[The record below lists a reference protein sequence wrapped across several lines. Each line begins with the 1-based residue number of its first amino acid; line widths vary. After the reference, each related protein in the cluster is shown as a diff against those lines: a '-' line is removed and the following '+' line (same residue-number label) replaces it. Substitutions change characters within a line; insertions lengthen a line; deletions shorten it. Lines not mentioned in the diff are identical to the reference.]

1 MEQNAWSNESLS
13 YYKNVLHSDHGSPPI
28 CVQWCSMAIIR
39 LIIRFDS
46 IEINYDTALCSLPL
60 THACFLLFFIAFYLG
75 IFRLFFLV
83 LHVYRTSIFN
93 MGGQHLMSYC
103 LHWQP
108 AMYIFYSYFCTAIL
122 WQINMM
128 LMMTTASVPERF
140 SEISAHGYSSAVL
153 ELCLVHQFGLSCS
166 DCWVPTIDL
175 SAVLLLMY
183 CIWCTH
189 RSFGIANDSSFLCA
203 AA

>member
-1 MEQNAWSNESLS
+1 
-13 YYKNVLHSDHGSPPI
+13 
-28 CVQWCSMAIIR
+28 MAIIR

-108 AMYIFYSYFCTAIL
+108 AMYIFYSLFSVVIL
-122 WQINMM
+122 WQ
-128 LMMTTASVPERF
+128 TTV
-140 SEISAHGYSSAVL
+140 SETIRNPPLVEAQNAVGKNAA
-153 ELCLVHQFGLSCS
+153 E
-166 DCWVPTIDL
+166 
-175 SAVLLLMY
+175 
-183 CIWCTH
+183 
-189 RSFGIANDSSFLCA
+189 NDFQYGGHLPF
-203 AA
+203 